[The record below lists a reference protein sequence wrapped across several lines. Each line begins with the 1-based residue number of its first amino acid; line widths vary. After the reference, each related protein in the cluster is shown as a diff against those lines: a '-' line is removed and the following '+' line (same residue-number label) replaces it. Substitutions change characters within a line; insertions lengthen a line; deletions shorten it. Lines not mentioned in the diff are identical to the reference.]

1 MSNHDELMSNFF
13 AQVRRDMHLLLLPF
27 LAPQLLLGCLSCP
40 LPAYLAFLGH
50 GCAWL
55 LVQPDALAVGKSAAE
70 LKHDGCPEALI
81 PHRTM
86 PGNRPSSVILL
97 PKLGAYE
104 TGACSPFLLHPAC
117 ETPVSC
123 RRLSSSDSLL

>member
-1 MSNHDELMSNFF
+1 VHWTLPSGILSRVCF
-13 AQVRRDMHLLLLPF
+13 AVIDLLR
-27 LAPQLLLGCLSCP
+27 S
-40 LPAYLAFLGH
+40 AFATL
-50 GCAWL
+50 
-55 LVQPDALAVGKSAAE
+55 QPDALAVGKSAAE

-104 TGACSPFLLHPAC
+104 TGACFLC
-117 ETPVSC
+117 
-123 RRLSSSDSLL
+123 